1 MQMQLIKTLKWL
13 HPISLAASID
23 EDEESWLLL
32 HSGVNNDFSGNYSIL
47 ALQQKSEVST
57 LEELEKMLSSDKSML
72 ENSWF
77 GYLGYGLK
85 NKLEKLP
92 QDSEFKIDLPDLWMA
107 NFKLIL
113 LFKHKDNNIEVW
125 AQSKEL
131 EKYIPKAADI
141 NECRFDIA
149 NLSSNMSR
157 YQYLEKV
164 KIIQDAIRRGD
175 LYQANL
181 TRKFYGNITNARPIE
196 IFKKLCE
203 ISPSPYSAFIKLG
216 SKYIISSSPE
226 RFLYIDNKGNVDT
239 RPIKGSATRFKNKKQ
254 DEISFNNLKNSVK
267 DKAENLMIVDLS
279 RNDISKNCVV
289 GSVKTSDLFNITS
302 YATIHHMA
310 STVTGKKLSSSSSL
324 ELVKGCFP
332 PGSMTGA
339 PKIKAM
345 QLCSDLEKVKRGVY
359 SGAIGYF
366 AGDGSVDLSVVIR
379 TLIIDGNN
387 FEFQVGGAIVADS
400 NPQLE
405 LEETLTKAKAIA
417 NTLGISLDS
426 LREL

>member
-1 MQMQLIKTLKWL
+1 MKLIKKLKWSD
-13 HPISLAASID
+13 PISLASSVNG
-23 EDEESWLLL
+23 EQNWLFL
-32 HSGVNNDFSGNYSIL
+32 HSVIDNAVTGNYSIL
-47 ALQQKSEVST
+47 ALKQKSEVFSFAE
-57 LEELEKMLSSDKSML
+57 LEEKLSSDKLML
-72 ENSWF
+72 DNSWF

-85 NKLEKLP
+85 NKLEKLA
-92 QDSEFKIDLPDLWMA
+92 QDIEFKIELPDLWMA
-107 NFKLIL
+107 NFNLIL
-113 LFKHKDNNIEVW
+113 LFNHKENNIEVW
-125 AQSKEL
+125 SQSEEL
-131 EKYIPKAADI
+131 AKDIPEAFNIGEYQCDVS
-141 NECRFDIA
+141 
-149 NLSSNMSR
+149 NLASNMTKD
-157 YQYLEKV
+157 QYLEKV
-164 KIIQDAIRRGD
+164 KIIQDAIKRGD

-181 TRKFYGNITNARPIE
+181 TRKFYGNIANAKPIA
-196 IFKKLCE
+196 IFKKLCN
-203 ISPSPYSAFIKLG
+203 ISPSPYAAFIKLG
-216 SKYIISSSPE
+216 NKYIISSSPE
-226 RFLYIDNKGNVDT
+226 RFLHIDKNGNVDT
-239 RPIKGSATRFKNKKQ
+239 RPIKGSAPRFKNKKQ

-289 GSVKTSDLFNITS
+289 GSVAVSDLFNITS
-302 YATIHHMA
+302 YSTIHHMA
-310 STVTGKKLSSSSSL
+310 STIKGKKLSSSSSL

-387 FEFQVGGAIVADS
+387 FEFQVGGAIVSDS
-400 NPQLE
+400 DPYLE
-405 LEETLTKAKAIA
+405 FEETITKAKAIA
-417 NTLGISLDS
+417 SVLGLSLDE